1 MFYFPHVLTNTC
13 YFLVSVCFSNHL
25 SVCEVVSDA
34 VGFDCISLLKTLSM
48 LPEVYWVFAYL
59 LYRNDNSSSLPIF
72 NLVAFDRDRVKEQ
85 NR

>member
-1 MFYFPHVLTNTC
+1 MLGGTTTLLDVLRLFQSGYTTVHFHQQCMSVLLSHVLTNTC

-48 LPEVYWVFAYL
+48 LP
-59 LYRNDNSSSLPIF
+59 
-72 NLVAFDRDRVKEQ
+72 
-85 NR
+85 